1 MIIGVD
7 FDGTLCRNKFP
18 DIGEANT
25 ELISQLKEAREN
37 GDTVILTTCRRDDQL
52 QAAVEWCRDQGLE
65 FDLVNE
71 NLPAL
76 IEKYGGDC
84 RKICCD
90 ILLDDKAV
98 PFTFGERLDLTKRS
112 KEDGNMETRKTPERD
127 LRQLRSVCTQFETRE
142 DDGAPHISGYFAV
155 FGSDYEIGPGM
166 SESIAPGAFSK
177 TLGGDVRALTN
188 HDTTLVLGRNTAGTL
203 ELRED
208 SHGLWGDVRINPN
221 DTDAMNTYERVK
233 RGDVDQCSFGF
244 NIIDEETEFRDD
256 GSVHWTIREV
266 ELFEVSVCTFP
277 AYKETNVSARSAQR
291 DQLMA
296 ERLADWKQARK
307 AKLLRQSAD

>member
-18 DIGEANT
+18 EIGEANT

-37 GDTVILTTCRRDDQL
+37 GDTVILTTCRCDERL
-52 QAAVEWCRDQGLE
+52 QEAVDWCRDQGLE

-71 NLPAL
+71 NTPAL

-98 PFTFGERLDLTKRS
+98 PFTFGERLDLKRKA
-112 KEDGNMETRKTPERD
+112 KEDGTMETRKTPERD
-127 LRQLRSVCTQFETRE
+127 IRQLRSVCTQFETRE

-166 SESIAPGAFSK
+166 SESIAAGAFSK

-208 SHGLWGDVRINPN
+208 SHGLWGDIRINPN
-221 DTDAMNTYERVK
+221 DSDAMNTYERVK

-291 DQLMA
+291 DQLKA
-296 ERLADWKQARK
+296 ERLADWKEARK
-307 AKLLRQSAD
+307 AKLLRQSAG